1 MPEMNMVIIDLGDG
15 VKYDSHPEI
24 AVTGAWS
31 PPQKLMRELKK
42 IREMGLE
49 PIPPQIESFNW
60 S

>member
-1 MPEMNMVIIDLGDG
+1 MNMVIIDLGDG

-31 PPQKLMRELKK
+31 PQKLNEGIKK
-42 IREMGLE
+42 NQRDGFGTYS
-49 PIPPQIESFNW
+49 QIELFNW